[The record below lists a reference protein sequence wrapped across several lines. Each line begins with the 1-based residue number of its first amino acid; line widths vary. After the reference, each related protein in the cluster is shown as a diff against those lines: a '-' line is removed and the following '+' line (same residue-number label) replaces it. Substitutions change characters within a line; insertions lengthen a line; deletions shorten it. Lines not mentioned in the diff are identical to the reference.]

1 MTKIKFKGIVKK
13 LKEPWQPKDIAYI
26 NDTALRVAK
35 IDGEYHWHTH
45 RAEDE
50 FFYVLKGNIY
60 IDTESESVE
69 LNEGEGFVV
78 KKGVRHRSR
87 AKKPAWVLLVEPVK
101 TKTKGEESG

>member
-1 MTKIKFKGIVKK
+1 MTKIKFKEIVKE
-13 LKEPWQPKDIAYI
+13 LNEPWQPRDIAYI

-45 RAEDE
+45 REEDE
-50 FFYVLKGNIY
+50 FFYVLKGSIHVD
-60 IDTESESVE
+60 IGSESYE
-69 LNEGEGFVV
+69 LKKGEGLVV

-87 AKKPAWVLLVEPVK
+87 ARKPAWVLLIEPVK